1 MDLLQLQ
8 NMLPGYEILDPL
20 EGCEPNPIVRSDGLA
35 RVVLVVRTPQPITS
49 PNQAATKLAVHVDLA
64 AAQNLAAVF
73 DRIVRTLAQMQPQ
86 ESAAPNGVQTRV
98 LPPRSS
104 KPKDRR

>member
-35 RVVLVVRTPQPITS
+35 RVVLVVRT
-49 PNQAATKLAVHVDLA
+49 
-64 AAQNLAAVF
+64 
-73 DRIVRTLAQMQPQ
+73 LAQMQPQ